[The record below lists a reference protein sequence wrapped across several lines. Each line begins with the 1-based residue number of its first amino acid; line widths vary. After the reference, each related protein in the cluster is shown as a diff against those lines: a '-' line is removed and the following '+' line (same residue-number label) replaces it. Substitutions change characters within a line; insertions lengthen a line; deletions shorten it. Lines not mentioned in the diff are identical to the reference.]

1 MLRNKASYLLAT
13 LVQVNRSRVF
23 SRAADSFFVSS
34 FGLSR
39 ARRIGR
45 AYASGLWLA
54 TKNPSSMDTAS
65 LLFGMSQTTG
75 TVPDD
80 IASRIVVGKP
90 SIRDGRK
97 YTHAFWYSSTSF
109 DASDI
114 CPT

>member
-1 MLRNKASYLLAT
+1 MTMARFLFSCTSSHDVDLRPGSTLRNKASYLLAT
-13 LVQVNRSRVF
+13 PVQVNCSRVF
-23 SRAADSFFVSS
+23 SRAADSFFLSS

-54 TKNPSSMDTAS
+54 TKNPSWMDRAS

-80 IASRIVVGKP
+80 MASRIVV
-90 SIRDGRK
+90 
-97 YTHAFWYSSTSF
+97 
-109 DASDI
+109 
-114 CPT
+114 